1 MKKIMQKKK
10 IFIEIAIPKE
20 MKKRLI
26 QKNKQWSGL
35 PVKWVKE
42 GNLHIT
48 VSFIG
53 YVDESVIP
61 DICQKVNEAVNSFES
76 FEIIFNRIELGPSA
90 ADPKMIWLSGE
101 PSPDL
106 GRLNELIEEALGMHP
121 QKHKEFHPHVTLGR
135 IRKLKWDELSE
146 KPAIN
151 EKINLAMT
159 VDSVSVMESKGGGAE
174 YNVLEEC
181 GLV

>member
-1 MKKIMQKKK
+1 MQKKK
-10 IFIEIAIPKE
+10 IFIEIAVPNQLRRRLVQKTTEWRDFPIKWLKE
-20 MKKRLI
+20 
-26 QKNKQWSGL
+26 
-35 PVKWVKE
+35 E
-42 GNLHIT
+42 NLHIT
-48 VSFIG
+48 VAFIG

-106 GRLNELIEEALGMHP
+106 GRLNEIIEEALGMHL

-146 KPAIN
+146 KPVID

-159 VDSVSVMESKGGGAE
+159 VDSVSVMESKSGGEE